1 TADPSLMGVTAKKT
15 SKKRSRNHAHT
26 HVVDSGEFGRPNSKG
41 PPRTLEPLGASSS
54 GGRAGT
60 PLKLGDMTDSALIM
74 TETGKFEANASAGLG
89 GHGGAARREK
99 KEPKKKLT
107 DAEMEAKKVLLP
119 YLDRLDYIDVEL
131 SRRNL
136 GEERMGAGIA
146 GTVPSSND
154 SAPLSS
160 RSSNP
165 STARSH
171 PETNSV
177 PSYPTT
183 PINIIETEGLGDG
196 EDMFFRAPTPSPR
209 SSTRPSKKSK
219 TQQTR
224 SQGISSNFLT
234 KHTQIS
240 PIRHPSLSLGSAMK
254 GPSSK
259 LHLTMSKEHHM
270 SHQVEDHPDTPTPK
284 SICGRYYRTT
294 LVAGLHTGARDR
306 TELTPLCPSF
316 AYHRSLVWV
325 LKLIEG

>member
-1 TADPSLMGVTAKKT
+1 MDPSFEGFTPSMEAAFARLDEQMAREGFSTGSNHPFPHGSKSASRKKGKRGGGVNTKSASQVMSAYRTADPSLMGTSSKRS
-15 SKKRSRNHAHT
+15 SKKRSRNHAHA
-26 HVVDSGEFGRPNSKG
+26 HVVDSGEFARPNSRG

-60 PLKLGDMTDSALIM
+60 PLKLNDMTDSALIM
-74 TETGKFEANASAGLG
+74 TETGKFEANASAGFG
-89 GHGGAARREK
+89 GQGGAAKREK

-107 DAEMEAKKVLLP
+107 DAEMEVGGIGIGSTDLITTYHLPPTPTHPQAKKVLLP

-146 GTVPSSND
+146 GTVHSPND

-183 PINIIETEGLGDG
+183 PINIIETDGFGEG

-209 SSTRPSKKSK
+209 R
-219 TQQTR
+219 
-224 SQGISSNFLT
+224 
-234 KHTQIS
+234 
-240 PIRHPSLSLGSAMK
+240 
-254 GPSSK
+254 
-259 LHLTMSKEHHM
+259 
-270 SHQVEDHPDTPTPK
+270 
-284 SICGRYYRTT
+284 
-294 LVAGLHTGARDR
+294 
-306 TELTPLCPSF
+306 
-316 AYHRSLVWV
+316 
-325 LKLIEG
+325 